1 MEAIQQSQWNES
13 DPLPRATRVSAHS
26 VLGLV
31 LGWIF
36 PLAAGLAMRLVM
48 LKHLYQVS
56 VDSEIYGALARAILD
71 GGYGVDVV
79 GTTISP
85 TLIRLPGYPLYLA
98 LCFRLFGLENYFA
111 ATLPQIALELLGC
124 LLLADFA
131 ACIAPPNLKR
141 GARVATLWLAALCP
155 FTSSYTAVPLT
166 ESLTLFAIA
175 LALWAMARIVQHP
188 RWATALTFTFAV
200 TFAAMLRP
208 DGVLVGASLVPAL
221 LVAIFFNRTESRAPT
236 RRLVPITIVCALL
249 ATAPFAAWTLRN
261 WRDFHVFE
269 PLAPRY
275 ATDPGQDVFPGWQRW
290 IKTWCLDF
298 ACTYNVYWE
307 VPGDPLVLSRLPPRA
322 FDSPA
327 QYAETAAI
335 AADYNNRD
343 SANYIAPDVDQRL
356 GVLAEQRIR
365 SHPVRYYVW
374 LPLGRVADMWL
385 RPRVE
390 NLNIDLDWW
399 AYHRHR
405 AETRFSWAYVA
416 LNALYLLL
424 ASVGFWL
431 KSRFRFAILAY
442 LLLRSAM
449 LLTVEAPEARYTLEA
464 FPMLFALSG
473 VGLYWLVN
481 CVCLSVVKV
490 KASDGSR

>member
-1 MEAIQQSQWNES
+1 MEADEQSQSMEHY
-13 DPLPRATRVSAHS
+13 PGPRRSALS
-26 VLGLV
+26 VPGFVLAWLV
-31 LGWIF
+31 
-36 PLAAGLAMRLVM
+36 PLAAGLYMRLAM
-48 LKHLYQVS
+48 LKQLFQVS
-56 VDSEIYGALARAILD
+56 VDSQIYGGLAKTLLA
-71 GGYGVDVV
+71 GGYGLDVV

-98 LCFRLFGLENYFA
+98 LCFRLFGVENYFA

-124 LLLADFA
+124 VLLADFA
-131 ACIAPPNLKR
+131 GQIAPQRLKR
-141 GARVATLWLAALCP
+141 GASIVTLWLAALCP
-155 FTSSYTAVPLT
+155 FTASYAVVPLT
-166 ESLTLFAIA
+166 EPLTLFTIA
-175 LALWAMARIVQHP
+175 LAVWSMARFCRRP
-188 RWATALTFTFAV
+188 RWATALAFTFAV
-200 TFAAMLRP
+200 TYAALLRP
-208 DGVLVGASLVPAL
+208 DGALVAVALVPAL
-221 LVAIFFNRTESRAPT
+221 LIAVFKKRETSPSPARKV
-236 RRLVPITIVCALL
+236 VPILIICALL
-249 ATAPFAAWTLRN
+249 GLAPFAAWTIRN

-298 ACTYNVYWE
+298 TCTYNVYWE
-307 VPGDPLVLSRLPPRA
+307 VPGDPLVLGVLPPRA

-327 QYAETAAI
+327 QYAETGAI

-343 SANYIAPDVDQRL
+343 NASYIAPDVDQRL
-356 GVLAEQRIR
+356 GLLAAQRIR
-365 SHPVRYYVW
+365 DNPLRYYLW
-374 LPLGRVADMWL
+374 LPVGRVADMWL

-399 AYHRHR
+399 VYSRHR
-405 AETRFSWAYVA
+405 AETRFSWGYVA

-424 ASVGFWL
+424 AIVGFCL
-431 KSRFRFAILAY
+431 KPRFRWPMLAY
-442 LLLRSAM
+442 MLLRSAM

-464 FPMLFALSG
+464 FPMLFALGG